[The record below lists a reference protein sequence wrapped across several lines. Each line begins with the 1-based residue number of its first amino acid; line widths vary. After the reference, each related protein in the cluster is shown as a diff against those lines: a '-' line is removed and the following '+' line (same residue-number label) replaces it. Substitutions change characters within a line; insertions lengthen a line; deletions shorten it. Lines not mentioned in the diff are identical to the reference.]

1 MTQTPIRCTQNPAM
15 GEEWRKGWHPE
26 RLPPKGTDA
35 KVLVVGAGP
44 AGLEC
49 ALALGKRGYRVVLA
63 EAGREPGGRVA
74 REARLPGLSEW
85 ARVRDYRV
93 GQLRKLPNVEVYY
106 ESALG
111 AAQVLEFG
119 FERVA
124 LATGAAWR
132 RDGVARTRL
141 EPLPV
146 PSGLAGGLPLF
157 TPDDLMAG
165 RLPEGAR
172 VLLYDDD
179 HYYLGGVL
187 AELLTRAGRR
197 VTLATPAA
205 DVSNWTHNT
214 LEQTAIQTRLL
225 ELGVEIR
232 PHRVL
237 AGLGAEAVELACMY
251 TGRTET
257 LACDAA
263 VLVTARL
270 PEDALYREL
279 KAREADWKTAG
290 IASVDVIGDACAPG
304 TIAMAVYAGR
314 RYAEELDAPDIG
326 DAVPFRRELT
336 ELAPL

>member
-1 MTQTPIRCTQNPAM
+1 
-15 GEEWRKGWHPE
+15 
-26 RLPPKGTDA
+26 
-35 KVLVVGAGP
+35 
-44 AGLEC
+44 
-49 ALALGKRGYRVVLA
+49 
-63 EAGREPGGRVA
+63 
-74 REARLPGLSEW
+74 
-85 ARVRDYRV
+85 
-93 GQLRKLPNVEVYY
+93 
-106 ESALG
+106 
-111 AAQVLEFG
+111 
-119 FERVA
+119 
-124 LATGAAWR
+124 
-132 RDGVARTRL
+132 
-141 EPLPV
+141 
-146 PSGLAGGLPLF
+146 
-157 TPDDLMAG
+157 
-165 RLPEGAR
+165 

-225 ELGVEIR
+225 GLGVEIR

-237 AGLGAEAVELACMY
+237 AGLGAEAVELACVY
-251 TGRTET
+251 TGRTES

-270 PEDALYREL
+270 PEDGLYREL
-279 KAREADWKTAG
+279 KAREADWKAAG